1 MSPYPR
7 TLTDLPDVPT
17 TPPVTMTI
25 KEAAA
30 FLGLSLSATY
40 EAAARGEI
48 PTMKIGRRVLVKRE
62 QLVSMVTSWW
72 DCAARLDAVDP
83 DRRRRFTKD
92 AIATLQNAHPGV
104 IETTGRNHVLFAT
117 V

>member
-1 MSPYPR
+1 MPDTLAAIPVDPLQTSLLPGEGSRSRRTSPYPR
-7 TLTDLPDVPT
+7 TLTDLPDAPS

-62 QLVSMVTSWW
+62 QLVSMVS
-72 DCAARLDAVDP
+72 
-83 DRRRRFTKD
+83 
-92 AIATLQNAHPGV
+92 
-104 IETTGRNHVLFAT
+104 
-117 V
+117 

>member
-1 MSPYPR
+1 MPDTLAVSPVDPLQTSLLPAEGPRSQRMSPYPR
-7 TLTDLPDVPT
+7 TLSDLPTEPS
-17 TPPVTMTI
+17 TPSVTMTI

-62 QLVSMVTSWW
+62 QLVSMLS
-72 DCAARLDAVDP
+72 
-83 DRRRRFTKD
+83 
-92 AIATLQNAHPGV
+92 
-104 IETTGRNHVLFAT
+104 
-117 V
+117 

>member
-1 MSPYPR
+1 MPDTLAVSPVDPLQTSLLPGEGPRSQRMSPYPR
-7 TLTDLPDVPT
+7 TLSDLPTEPS
-17 TPPVTMTI
+17 TPSVTMTI

-62 QLVSMVTSWW
+62 QLVSMLS
-72 DCAARLDAVDP
+72 
-83 DRRRRFTKD
+83 
-92 AIATLQNAHPGV
+92 
-104 IETTGRNHVLFAT
+104 
-117 V
+117 

>member
-1 MSPYPR
+1 MPDTLAVSPVDPLQTSLLPGEGHPRSQRMSPYPR
-7 TLTDLPDVPT
+7 TLTDLPDVPS

-62 QLVSMVTSWW
+62 QLVSMVS
-72 DCAARLDAVDP
+72 
-83 DRRRRFTKD
+83 
-92 AIATLQNAHPGV
+92 
-104 IETTGRNHVLFAT
+104 
-117 V
+117 